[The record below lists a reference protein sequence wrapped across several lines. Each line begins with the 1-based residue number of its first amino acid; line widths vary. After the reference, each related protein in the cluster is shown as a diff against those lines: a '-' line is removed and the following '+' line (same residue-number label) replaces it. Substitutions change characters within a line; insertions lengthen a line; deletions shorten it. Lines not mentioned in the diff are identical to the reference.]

1 MHIPIKILNNVNIN
15 NVGRTL
21 IIAGREGRKV
31 SKKFCGLL
39 DIFRP
44 TEDLCLNQL
53 LFGR

>member
-1 MHIPIKILNNVNIN
+1 MHIPIKILNNVNI

-53 LFGR
+53 HFER